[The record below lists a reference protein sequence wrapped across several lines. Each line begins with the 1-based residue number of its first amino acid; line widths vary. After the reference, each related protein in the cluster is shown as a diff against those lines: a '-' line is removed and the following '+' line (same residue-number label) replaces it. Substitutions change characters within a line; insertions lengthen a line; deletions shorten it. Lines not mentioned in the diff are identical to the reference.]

1 MSSES
6 SLGARQDD
14 GPRSRRAAV
23 DGYFG
28 AEAMRGRRAFDLAE
42 NLFERRGRRHV
53 EGLVENLRNVAALS
67 IERSVGTSPSAL
79 ELQRRAPVADA
90 LIVQS
95 SDAGTAKHLVL
106 DDHAARQITAALQR
120 HVVTDADVAFD
131 VRVGADH
138 AVAADDRFV
147 ADEDES
153 CRCGPVRRCTR
164 SPQ

>member
-1 MSSES
+1 
-6 SLGARQDD
+6 
-14 GPRSRRAAV
+14 
-23 DGYFG
+23 
-28 AEAMRGRRAFDLAE
+28 MRGRRAFDLAE

-95 SDAGTAKHLVL
+95 SDAGTAKRLVL

-138 AVAADDRFV
+138 ALRPMIVLSLMKTKVADVGLFADAHGLRNDAVAAENLSHLDRP
-147 ADEDES
+147 
-153 CRCGPVRRCTR
+153 R
-164 SPQ
+164 